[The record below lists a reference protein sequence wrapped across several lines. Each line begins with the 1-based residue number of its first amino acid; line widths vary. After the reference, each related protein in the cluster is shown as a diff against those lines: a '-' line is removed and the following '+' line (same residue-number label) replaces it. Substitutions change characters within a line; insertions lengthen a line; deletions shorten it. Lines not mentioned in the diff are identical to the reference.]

1 MGAYTAGELAK
12 DPQEALQ
19 EVRDGGVAVLTEEDP
34 EHTPFGLVI
43 PLRARDPE
51 ARIRLAATLL
61 QHGAIGTGSAWRM
74 AGCPDL
80 ESFLEATGRLGI
92 EDLWTDTERAS
103 EDLQAAA
110 HWFPPRGATG

>member
-12 DPQEALQ
+12 DPHEALQ

-51 ARIRLAATLL
+51 ARVRLAATLL
-61 QHGAIGTGSAWRM
+61 QQGAIGTGSAWRM

-80 ESFLEATGRLGI
+80 ESFLEATGSLGI

>member
-12 DPQEALQ
+12 DPHEALQ

-51 ARIRLAATLL
+51 ARVRLAATLL
-61 QHGAIGTGSAWRM
+61 QQGATGTGSAWRM
-74 AGCPDL
+74 AGGPDL
-80 ESFLEATGRLGI
+80 QRRFSSAVHLSTRHLA
-92 EDLWTDTERAS
+92 
-103 EDLQAAA
+103 
-110 HWFPPRGATG
+110 